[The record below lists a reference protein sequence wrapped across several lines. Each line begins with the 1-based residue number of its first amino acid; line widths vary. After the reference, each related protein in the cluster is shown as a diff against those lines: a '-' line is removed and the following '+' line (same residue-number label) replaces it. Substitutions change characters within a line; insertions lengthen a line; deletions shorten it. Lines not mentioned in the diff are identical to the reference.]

1 MQDNGF
7 LIRVS
12 PVRIWPGVPLFTG
25 ETEMKRLKRK
35 QLKSDEFVTTFG
47 KVINFMKKWKR
58 EFKIGGV
65 ALLFAIFAFLCVQ
78 FVQSKTLKKQNI
90 LLSNILRL
98 SSEINENPEKIT
110 ELENLSGKGRYSRM
124 GFLKLGIY
132 WFEQGD
138 FAKALDQLDEI
149 PANKKD
155 LIYYQAQDL
164 MAQIFVEQKD
174 YDRAI
179 EIYEKIEKEE
189 PDGYSLD
196 AVLFHKAEALEDKGD
211 TGLALSVYK
220 KIQEDFPQTYFGM
233 DASSKVMELE
243 EKK

>member
-1 MQDNGF
+1 
-7 LIRVS
+7 
-12 PVRIWPGVPLFTG
+12 
-25 ETEMKRLKRK
+25 MKRLKRK

-47 KVINFMKKWKR
+47 KVINFMKKWQR
-58 EFKIGGV
+58 EFKMGGI
-65 ALLFAIFAFLCVQ
+65 ALLFAIFVFLCVQ

-90 LLSNILRL
+90 LLSNIFRL
-98 SSEINENPEKIT
+98 SSEINEDPEKIT

-124 GFLKLGIY
+124 GFLKLGTY

-138 FAKALDQLDEI
+138 FAKALDQLEKI
-149 PANKKD
+149 PLNKKD
-155 LIYYQAQDL
+155 LIYYQAQEL

-196 AVLFHKAEALEDKGD
+196 VVLFHKAGALEDKGD
-211 TGLALSVYK
+211 MELALSVYK

-243 EKK
+243 AKK

>member
-1 MQDNGF
+1 
-7 LIRVS
+7 
-12 PVRIWPGVPLFTG
+12 
-25 ETEMKRLKRK
+25 MKRLKRK

-47 KVINFMKKWKR
+47 KVINFMKKWQR

-65 ALLFAIFAFLCVQ
+65 VFLFAIFVFLCVQ
-78 FVQSKTLKKQNI
+78 FVQSKSLKKQNV
-90 LLSNILRL
+90 LLSNIFRL
-98 SSEINENPEKIT
+98 SSEINKNPEKIK
-110 ELENLSGKGRYSRM
+110 ELEDLSGKEKYSRM
-124 GFLKLGIY
+124 GFLILGTY

-138 FAKALDQLDEI
+138 FAKALDQLEKI
-149 PANKKD
+149 PSNKKD
-155 LIYYQAQDL
+155 LLYYQAQDL
-164 MAQIFVEQKD
+164 LAQIFVEQKD

-179 EIYEKIEKEE
+179 EIYEKIEVEE
-189 PDGYSLD
+189 PDDYYLD

-211 TGLALSVYK
+211 TELALSVYK

>member
-1 MQDNGF
+1 
-7 LIRVS
+7 
-12 PVRIWPGVPLFTG
+12 
-25 ETEMKRLKRK
+25 MKRLKRK

-47 KVINFMKKWKR
+47 KVVNFMKKWQR

-78 FVQSKTLKKQNI
+78 FIQSKNLKKQNN
-90 LLSNILRL
+90 LLGNIFRL
-98 SSEINENPEKIT
+98 SSEINESPEKIT

-124 GFLKLGIY
+124 GYLKLGVY

-138 FAKALDQLDEI
+138 FTKALDQLNEI
-149 PANKKD
+149 SAKKKD
-155 LIYYQAQDL
+155 LLYYQSQDL
-164 MAQIFVEQKD
+164 MAQILVEQKN

-179 EIYEKIEKEE
+179 EIYEEIEKED
-189 PDGYSLD
+189 PDDYSLD

-211 TGLALSVYK
+211 PGLALSVYK
-220 KIQEDFPQTYFGM
+220 KIQEDFPQTYYGM
-233 DASSKVMELE
+233 DAFSKVLELE

>member
-1 MQDNGF
+1 
-7 LIRVS
+7 
-12 PVRIWPGVPLFTG
+12 
-25 ETEMKRLKRK
+25 MKRLHRK

-47 KVINFMKKWKR
+47 IVINFMKKWKR
-58 EFKIGGV
+58 EFKVGGV

-90 LLSNILRL
+90 LLGDIFRL
-98 SSEINENPEKIT
+98 SSELNESPEKIA
-110 ELENLSGKGRYSRM
+110 ELENLSGNGKYSRL
-124 GFLKLGIY
+124 GFLKLGMY

-138 FAKALDQLDEI
+138 FAKAIDQLNEI
-149 PANKKD
+149 SAKKKD

-164 MAQIFVEQKD
+164 MAQIFGEQKN

-179 EIYEKIEKEE
+179 EIYETIEKQN
-189 PDGYSLD
+189 PDGYSLE

-211 TGLALSVYK
+211 MGLALAVYK
-220 KIQEDFPQTYFGM
+220 KIQEDFPQTYYGM
-233 DASSKVMELE
+233 DASTKVMELE